1 MDKDNNGLHL
11 SQSGYEKELLDRW
24 NVGGGSEFPMFKLS
38 EADFETVESVDA
50 GVLKEA
56 QALAGGLLWLSTKSR
71 PDLSYGVST
80 MSRLM
85 TRNPQKALD
94 VGHALLRYLKSNPG
108 DLHYTRDIAKDGWGE
123 RRFKEA
129 IAALRS
135 SPTSPMRRE
144 RPTAASREWQRS

>member
-11 SQSGYEKELLDRW
+11 SQSGYEKELLERW

-85 TRNPQKALD
+85 TRNPP
-94 VGHALLRYLKSNPG
+94 KSFGCRPCVVAIPQIQPG
-108 DLHYTRDIAKDGWGE
+108 
-123 RRFKEA
+123 
-129 IAALRS
+129 RS
-135 SPTSPMRRE
+135 SLHPGHCQGWLGRKRTVEDSKKQ
-144 RPTAASREWQRS
+144 SQH